1 MVKQAQIQNIRDVD
15 AKEAG
20 LKVEENVK
28 NENLRQRRRQ
38 VAAKR
43 LSLGFNDKGK
53 DEIDDKVIDDLE
65 YKVREHQKMQAEKLE
80 RKPVKLVTE
89 VKNISKEEYMSQM
102 LREEEK
108 FRTV

>member
-1 MVKQAQIQNIRDVD
+1 
-15 AKEAG
+15 
-20 LKVEENVK
+20 
-28 NENLRQRRRQ
+28 
-38 VAAKR
+38 
-43 LSLGFNDKGK
+43 
-53 DEIDDKVIDDLE
+53 
-65 YKVREHQKMQAEKLE
+65 MQAEKLE